1 MEKPVRLRYLT
12 TALLAVILVSAC
24 DFWPQDLAP
33 LAESIK
39 QQVSG
44 ETRALRVGGDV
55 VLIDVA
61 NSPFYRKARPELE
74 ATATEIAEQAIAL
87 TTVPLESIVVTFHA
101 GEISEDP
108 EKEHEFI
115 FLVMD
120 GRPVLQPQFDIDA
133 TGPLSPEEVQAAV
146 DRLGDSFSGEQKKC
160 VSGEVEQRARAAGD
174 PETLDPADFEF
185 LPAETWND
193 LDAFGKRI
201 ILTGAITTQA
211 LFSCVR
217 DAHD

>member
-1 MEKPVRLRYLT
+1 M
-12 TALLAVILVSAC
+12 ILVSAC

-33 LAESIK
+33 LAESIE

-44 ETRALRVGGDV
+44 ETRALRVGGDI
-55 VLIDVA
+55 VLIDVSH
-61 NSPFYRKARPELE
+61 SPLYRTARPDLE
-74 ATATEIAEQAIAL
+74 ATATEIAEQAIAYVA
-87 TTVPLESIVVTFHA
+87 VPLESIVITFHA

-108 EKEHEFI
+108 ENEHEFI

-146 DRLGDSFSGEQKKC
+146 DRLGDSFTGEQKTC
-160 VSGEVEQRARAAGD
+160 VVREVEQQARDAGD

>member
-1 MEKPVRLRYLT
+1 MRLRDLT

-33 LAESIK
+33 LAESIE

-44 ETRALRVGGDV
+44 ETRALRVGGDI
-55 VLIDVA
+55 VLIDVSH
-61 NSPFYRKARPELE
+61 SPLYRTARLDLE
-74 ATATEIAEQAIAL
+74 ATATEIAEQAIAYVA
-87 TTVPLESIVVTFHA
+87 VPLESIVITFHA

-108 EKEHEFI
+108 ENEHEFI

-146 DRLGDSFSGEQKKC
+146 DRLGDSFTGEQKTC
-160 VSGEVEQRARAAGD
+160 VVREVEQRARGAGD

-185 LPAETWND
+185 LPAETWNE
-193 LDAFGKRI
+193 LDAFGRRI

>member
-1 MEKPVRLRYLT
+1 VRLRDVT

-33 LAESIK
+33 LAKSIE

-44 ETRALRVGGDV
+44 ETRALRVGGDI
-55 VLIDVA
+55 VLIDVSH
-61 NSPFYRKARPELE
+61 SPLYRTARPDLE
-74 ATATEIAEQAIAL
+74 ATATEIAQQAIAYVA
-87 TTVPLESIVVTFHA
+87 VPLESIVITFHA

-108 EKEHEFI
+108 ENEHEFI

-146 DRLGDSFSGEQKKC
+146 DRLGDSFTGEQKTC
-160 VSGEVEQRARAAGD
+160 VVREVEQQARDAGD

-185 LPAETWND
+185 LPAETWNE
-193 LDAFGKRI
+193 LDAFGRRI
-201 ILTGAITTQA
+201 FLTAAITTQA

>member
-1 MEKPVRLRYLT
+1 VRLRDLT

-33 LAESIK
+33 LAESIE

-44 ETRALRVGGDV
+44 ETRALRVGGDI
-55 VLIDVA
+55 VLIDVSH
-61 NSPFYRKARPELE
+61 SPLYRTARLDLE
-74 ATATEIAEQAIAL
+74 ATATEIAEQAIAYVA
-87 TTVPLESIVVTFHA
+87 VPLESIVITFHA

-108 EKEHEFI
+108 ENEHEFI

-146 DRLGDSFSGEQKKC
+146 DRLGDSFTGEQKTC
-160 VSGEVEQRARAAGD
+160 VVREVEQQARDAGD

>member
-1 MEKPVRLRYLT
+1 
-12 TALLAVILVSAC
+12 VILVSAC

-33 LAESIK
+33 LAESIE

-44 ETRALRVGGDV
+44 ETRALRVGGDI
-55 VLIDVA
+55 VLIDVSH
-61 NSPFYRKARPELE
+61 SPLYRTARLDLE
-74 ATATEIAEQAIAL
+74 ATATEIAEQAIAYVA
-87 TTVPLESIVVTFHA
+87 VPLESIVITFHA

-108 EKEHEFI
+108 ENEHEFI

-146 DRLGDSFSGEQKKC
+146 DRLGDSFTGEQKKC
-160 VSGEVEQRARAAGD
+160 VSGEVERRARAAGD

-185 LPAETWND
+185 LPAETWNE
-193 LDAFGKRI
+193 LDAFGRRI
-201 ILTGAITTQA
+201 FLTAAITTQA